1 MDLLDMQAVET
12 APLIERAYAS
22 DHVDEMFCGHWDEVQ
37 YELGLKERPT
47 PKPDYRALPGLPTPA
62 ELTPSTTN
70 TPAHKTTKKSPPSN
84 KTKIK
89 MADLEE
95 GESQEEIVPGPSLHR
110 LSVEWFRIF
119 KVKIESPCL

>member
-62 ELTPSTTN
+62 EFTPSTTN
-70 TPAHKTTKKSPPSN
+70 TLAHKTTKKSPPSN

-89 MADLEE
+89 MAET
-95 GESQEEIVPGPSLHR
+95 SKKANR
-110 LSVEWFRIF
+110 KKR
-119 KVKIESPCL
+119 